1 MAPITK
7 NHVEQAST
15 PAAGLQARLF
25 LAKLRLHP
33 MEIAA
38 LGLLL
43 AGFIAIRL
51 WNLTAF
57 CLDSDEIFSL
67 LTAREGLTHLF
78 QSVRA
83 DVVHPPLFYLLLWVW
98 AKIGGQSMPWLRL
111 LPFLLSILALVPVWI
126 VFRQLKLKA
135 SARVI
140 ALALLAINDYQ
151 VFHARY
157 VRMYALLFLLSVTS
171 MAVYYLLLQSATRT
185 RVIALTA
192 VNMLLVYTQYF
203 GWMVIGIEGLHLL
216 WMDRRKLKPFL
227 IGTAVIALLFAPWA
241 YVAAQA
247 AIAKG
252 GLAPNL
258 GWIRHPKIGDVWWYY
273 VGCDGPLWPVPVAS
287 AMVFFLFGAMLAG
300 LWRVFR
306 GSNDPSRTSRL
317 RFAALLA
324 FLPPF
329 ATYVLSNMLRN
340 SIWGNRHLIVSA
352 VPYLALLATG
362 LVELRPKWVRFV
374 VLSIAA
380 AWGVFGLYRVTL
392 FPELR
397 NNMDVLT
404 GQVIAL
410 NARAGPQAGAVTV
423 DFLDPYLAFPMTYY
437 LESHYRQDWHLTTVA
452 GVNEISGDRVWV
464 GYNHKSWKSARSPQD
479 LLRERGYEIG
489 PGVWA
494 GDRWDRIAVFLACR
508 GAGTAACRAASGAS
522 GQFSPQ
528 PADPK

>member
-1 MAPITK
+1 MAPI
-7 NHVEQAST
+7 
-15 PAAGLQARLF
+15 AAAAPGRTSVKARLR
-25 LAKLRLHP
+25 RL
-33 MEIAA
+33 EVAA
-38 LGLLL
+38 LVVLV
-43 AGFIAIRL
+43 AGFIGIRL

-67 LTAREGLTHLF
+67 LCARYHLGHLLE
-78 QSVRA
+78 SVRA

-98 AKIGGQSMPWLRL
+98 VKIGGESMPWLRL
-111 LPFLLSILALVPVWI
+111 LPFLISILALGPVWI
-126 VFRQLKLKA
+126 VFRQLRLGA
-135 SARVI
+135 PARIV

-157 VRMYALLFLLSVTS
+157 VRMYALFFLLSLISV
-171 MAVYYLLLQSATRT
+171 ALYNLLLEGATRK
-185 RVIALTA
+185 RVVALTL
-192 VNMLLVYTQYF
+192 VNLLLVYTQYF

-227 IGTAVIALLFAPWA
+227 LGTAVIALLFAPWA
-241 YVAAQA
+241 YTATQA

-273 VGCDGPLWPVPVAS
+273 VGCNGPLWPIPVAS
-287 AMVFFLFGAMLAG
+287 AMVFFLFGAIAAG

-306 GSNDPSRTSRL
+306 AVRTPLETSRL

-329 ATYVLSNMLRN
+329 TAYLVSNVLRN

-352 VPYLALLATG
+352 VPYLALLAMG
-362 LVELRPKWVRFV
+362 LVALRPKWLRLI

-380 AWGVFGLYRVTL
+380 AWGAFGVYRVTL
-392 FPELR
+392 YPELR

-404 GQVIAL
+404 GQLIEL
-410 NARAGPQAGAVTV
+410 NARAGPPSGAPTV
-423 DFLDPYLAFPMTYY
+423 EFLDPYLAFPINYY
-437 LESHYRQDWHLTTVA
+437 LESHYHQKWNLVTVA
-452 GVNEISGDRVWV
+452 GVDQISGDRVWV
-464 GYNHKSWKSARSPQD
+464 GYNRKSWKQARSPED
-479 LLRERGYEIG
+479 LLRARGYQIG

-494 GDRWDRIAVFLACR
+494 GDRWDRIAIFLAC
-508 GAGTAACRAASGAS
+508 GAGSQPGVPSGPGLSGRASATTHHQTVANP
-522 GQFSPQ
+522 PQ
-528 PADPK
+528 SKTSN